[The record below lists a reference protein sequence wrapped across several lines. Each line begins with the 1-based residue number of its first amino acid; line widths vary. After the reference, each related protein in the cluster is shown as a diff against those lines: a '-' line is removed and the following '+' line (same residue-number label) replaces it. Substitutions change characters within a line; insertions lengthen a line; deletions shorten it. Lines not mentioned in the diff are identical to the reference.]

1 MRAGQARSS
10 RAKPMRRAASYTTVA
25 AHRCLWQ
32 ATSCYS
38 CCTMSMASY
47 TTAAAQNYGHSHLA
61 NRPTLRNLAKC
72 PAHQTTSKPGKCP
85 LPQNL
90 ESDLYL
96 KTWKVTCSQNLES
109 SQNLNLAKPQ
119 FKQCIQQKSFSSNCN
134 EVQFRVDIGYPQ

>member
-1 MRAGQARSS
+1 MSRWGPGRPGAAEQSLWEEPRAIQQLLHTDVYGKLQSTVPAQCLWQATYNLQLLHYVYG
-10 RAKPMRRAASYTTVA
+10 KL
-25 AHRCLWQ
+25 HRCLWQ
-32 ATSCYS
+32 ATSCYKLQL
-38 CCTMSMASY
+38 SMASY
-47 TTAAAQNYGHSHLA
+47 TTAAAQNYGRSHLA

-109 SQNLNLAKPQ
+109 SL
-119 FKQCIQQKSFSSNCN
+119 
-134 EVQFRVDIGYPQ
+134 